1 MKRIEQKVE
10 DTWCLEDMFESD
22 DFWEEEFGRLQRM
35 IFQYEDF
42 EGTLGES
49 ADRLLEYL
57 KFNDETN
64 LLMERLYVYANMR
77 YHQDMANSMYQE
89 FAARAQKLMVEISGA
104 SAFAE
109 PEILEITTEKI
120 NIFFNENPELE
131 TYKRYIS
138 EILRGKNHT
147 LDKKTETILAKS
159 RQMANAAENIFSMY
173 NGADIKFPSITTEEG
188 EEIEITHGNFVP
200 LLESVD
206 REVRKA
212 AFEGVYETYG
222 KMRNTLAATFA
233 ANLDQANFYAQV
245 RNFSSAREMYLY
257 GSNIPES
264 VYDNLIETVHKNM
277 DKMHKY
283 VSLRKKIL
291 DVSELHMYDLYTP
304 IAKAPDT
311 KYSFEAAKD
320 IVLEGL
326 APMGEEYIKVLEEG
340 FDNRWI
346 DVYENEGK
354 RSGAYSWGA
363 YGTHPYVLMNYHGT
377 LDHVFTLAHE
387 MGHAL
392 HSYYSDSNQ
401 SYINAG
407 YKIFV
412 AEVAST
418 CNESLLI
425 HYLLKNTDNKAE
437 KAYLINHF
445 LEQFKGTLYRQT
457 MFAEFEKITH
467 KMVEEGET
475 LTSDILCKV
484 YYDLNKQYFGEDMV
498 LDEEIALEWA
508 RIPHFYN
515 PFYVYQYATGI
526 SAAIALSKKIMEQGE
541 AGVKDYMKFLTGG
554 GSKDPIDLLKL
565 AGVDMTTKE
574 PIEKALELFKELLD
588 QMEQSFLSIDTNA

>member
-1 MKRIEQKVE
+1 MDENVLKE
-10 DTWCLEDMFESD
+10 WLEN
-22 DFWEEEFGRLQRM
+22 
-35 IFQYEDF
+35 
-42 EGTLGES
+42 
-49 ADRLLEYL
+49 
-57 KFNDETN
+57 K
-64 LLMERLYVYANMR
+64 
-77 YHQDMANSMYQE
+77 E
-89 FAARAQKLMVEISGA
+89 FADYR
-104 SAFAE
+104 
-109 PEILEITTEKI
+109 
-120 NIFFNENPELE
+120 
-131 TYKRYIS
+131 RYIS
-138 EILRGKNHT
+138 EILRAKAHT
-147 LDKKTETILAKS
+147 LDKKTEEILAKS
-159 RQMANAAENIFSMY
+159 KRMASAADNIYAMY
-173 NGADIKFPSITTEEG
+173 NGADIDFPTVKDKDG
-188 EEIEITHGNFVP
+188 NEIKITHGNFVP
-200 LLESVD
+200 ILSGTD
-206 REVRKA
+206 RQLRKD
-212 AFEGVYETYG
+212 AFKALYGTYG
-222 KMRNTLAATFA
+222 KMKNTIAATYN
-233 ANLDQANFYAQV
+233 ANVEQACFYADV
-245 RNFSSAREMYLY
+245 RNYPSTRAMYLDE
-257 GSNIPES
+257 SNIPEE
-264 VYDNLIETVHKNM
+264 VYDNLIEVVHEHM
-277 DKMHKY
+277 DLMHRY
-283 VSLRKKIL
+283 VSLRKKAL
-291 DVSELHMYDLYTP
+291 GVDQLHMYDVYAPIVETP
-304 IAKAPDT
+304 DKKITFEKAKEMVKA
-311 KYSFEAAKD
+311 
-320 IVLEGL
+320 GL
-326 APMGEEYIKVLEEG
+326 APLGKDYINKLQEG

-346 DVYENEGK
+346 DIYENEGK

-363 YGTHPYVLMNYHGT
+363 YGIHPYVLLNYQGT